1 MKGFQRAVGC
11 LLAVGFLGQMPTPVI
26 AAETPTV
33 IEMPYAASLTA
44 KDGSIRVVL
53 QDSRKVHVT
62 IQKMTQE
69 GSDAYYDVVLD
80 PTQSHA
86 TATEYV
92 FYLDCCEYNLSTA
105 SYVSTYQLTIAD
117 ESTPEAVYTE
127 ADIAIFD
134 PHFSETV
141 NTTCYRYAV
150 TMLAGTTGGVVATV
164 PKENISNGVRTVENQ
179 VTLRYVPQTTDVT
192 GSTTT
197 TATTTTTTTMLT
209 TSTTS
214 KTTATTTTTPVATT
228 TSALT
233 TTTPIT
239 TTTSTLT
246 TTTEPAFKLGDVD
259 GNGMIEVADA
269 VLVLT
274 YYAKSAAGIA
284 VTIDSRLADVNGD
297 SIVDVAD
304 AVGILTYY
312 AKQAAGLPPTF

>member
-1 MKGFQRAVGC
+1 MKGFQRVVGC
-11 LLAVGFLGQMPTPVI
+11 LLAVGFLGMMPTPAI
-26 AAETPTV
+26 AAETSAV
-33 IEMPYAASLTA
+33 IEMPYASSLTA

-53 QDSRKVHVT
+53 QDSRKVHVI

-80 PTQSHA
+80 PTQSSAA
-86 TATEYV
+86 TTEYV

-127 ADIAIFD
+127 SDIAIFD
-134 PHFSETV
+134 PHFSDTV

-150 TMLAGTTGGVVATV
+150 TMLKGTTGGVVATV
-164 PKENISNGVRTVENQ
+164 PKESISNGVRTVENQ
-179 VTLRYVPQTTDVT
+179 VTLRYVPQTTGVT

-197 TATTTTTTTMLT
+197 TATTTTTTMLT

-214 KTTATTTTTPVATT
+214 KTTATTTTMPIAT

-233 TTTPIT
+233 
-239 TTTSTLT
+239 T
-246 TTTEPAFKLGDVD
+246 TTTEPAFKLGDVN

>member
-11 LLAVGFLGQMPTPVI
+11 LLAVGFFGLMPTPAI
-26 AAETPTV
+26 AAETPAV
-33 IEMPYAASLTA
+33 IEMPYASSLTA

-53 QDSRKVHVT
+53 SDSRKVHVI

-86 TATEYV
+86 DTTEYV
-92 FYLDCCEYNLSTA
+92 FYLDCCEYNLDTA

-134 PHFSETV
+134 PHFSEAV
-141 NTTCYRYAV
+141 DTTCYRYAV
-150 TMLAGTTGGVVATV
+150 TMLEGTTGGVIATV
-164 PKENISNGVRTVENQ
+164 PKENISDGVRTVENQ
-179 VTLRYVPQTTDVT
+179 VTLRYVPQVT
-192 GSTTT
+192 STTVFT
-197 TATTTTTTTMLT
+197 TTAATTTTTM
-209 TSTTS
+209 
-214 KTTATTTTTPVATT
+214 
-228 TSALT
+228 
-233 TTTPIT
+233 
-239 TTTSTLT
+239 T

-259 GNGMIEVADA
+259 GNGRIEVADA

-284 VTIDSRLADVNGD
+284 VTIDPRLADVNQDG
-297 SIVDVAD
+297 IVDVVD

-312 AKQAAGLPPTF
+312 ARQAAGLPPTF

>member
-11 LLAVGFLGQMPTPVI
+11 LLAVGFLGMMPTPVI
-26 AAETPTV
+26 ASETPTV
-33 IEMPYAASLTA
+33 IEMPYASSLTA

-80 PTQSHA
+80 PTQSGAA
-86 TATEYV
+86 TTEYV

-127 ADIAIFD
+127 SDIAIFD
-134 PHFSETV
+134 PHFSDTV

-150 TMLAGTTGGVVATV
+150 TMLEGTTGGVIATV

-179 VTLRYVPQTTDVT
+179 VTLRYVPQTTGVT

-197 TATTTTTTTMLT
+197 TTTTTTTTMLT
-209 TSTTS
+209 TSTAS
-214 KTTATTTTTPVATT
+214 KTTATTTSV
-228 TSALT
+228 LT
-233 TTTPIT
+233 TTTT
-239 TTTSTLT
+239 A
-246 TTTEPAFKLGDVD
+246 PAFKLGDVD

-274 YYAKSAAGIA
+274 YYAKSAAGIP
-284 VTIDSRLADVNGD
+284 VTIDFRLADVNRD
-297 SIVDVAD
+297 EKIDVAD
-304 AVGILTYY
+304 AVEILTCY
-312 AKQAAGLPPTF
+312 ARQAAGLPPTF

>member
-26 AAETPTV
+26 AAETPAV
-33 IEMPYAASLTA
+33 IEMPYASSLTA

-80 PTQSHA
+80 PTQSGAA
-86 TATEYV
+86 TTEYV

-127 ADIAIFD
+127 SDIAIFD
-134 PHFSETV
+134 PHFSDTV

-150 TMLAGTTGGVVATV
+150 TMLEGTTGGVIATV
-164 PKENISNGVRTVENQ
+164 PKESISNGVRTVENQ
-179 VTLRYVPQTTDVT
+179 VTLRYVPQTTGVT

-197 TATTTTTTTMLT
+197 TTTTTTTTMLT

-214 KTTATTTTTPVATT
+214 KTTATTTTTTA
-228 TSALT
+228 
-233 TTTPIT
+233 
-239 TTTSTLT
+239 
-246 TTTEPAFKLGDVD
+246 PAFKLGDVD

-274 YYAKSAAGIA
+274 YYAKSAAGIPS
-284 VTIDSRLADVNGD
+284 TIDFRLADVNGD

-312 AKQAAGLPPTF
+312 ARQAAGLPPTF

>member
-1 MKGFQRAVGC
+1 MKGFQRVVGC
-11 LLAVGFLGQMPTPVI
+11 LLAVGFLGMMPTPAI
-26 AAETPTV
+26 AAETSAV
-33 IEMPYAASLTA
+33 IEMPYASSLTA

-53 QDSRKVHVT
+53 QDSRKVHVI

-80 PTQSHA
+80 PTQSSAA
-86 TATEYV
+86 TTEYV

-127 ADIAIFD
+127 TDIAIFD
-134 PHFSETV
+134 PHFSDTV

-150 TMLAGTTGGVVATV
+150 TMLKGTTGGVVATV
-164 PKENISNGVRTVENQ
+164 PKESISNGVRTVENQ
-179 VTLRYVPQTTDVT
+179 VTLRYVPQTTGVT

-197 TATTTTTTTMLT
+197 TTTTTTTTMLT

-214 KTTATTTTTPVATT
+214 KTTATTTTMPIAT

-233 TTTPIT
+233 
-239 TTTSTLT
+239 T
-246 TTTEPAFKLGDVD
+246 TTTEPAFKLGDVN

-297 SIVDVAD
+297 GIVDVAD

>member
-1 MKGFQRAVGC
+1 MKGFQRVVGC
-11 LLAVGFLGQMPTPVI
+11 LLAVGFLGMMPTPAI
-26 AAETPTV
+26 AAETPAV
-33 IEMPYAASLTA
+33 IEMPYASSLTA

-80 PTQSHA
+80 PTQSGAA
-86 TATEYV
+86 TTEYV

-127 ADIAIFD
+127 TDIAIFD
-134 PHFSETV
+134 PHFSDTV

-150 TMLAGTTGGVVATV
+150 TMLKGTTGGVVATV

-179 VTLRYVPQTTDVT
+179 VTLRYVPQTTAI
-192 GSTTT
+192 TTT
-197 TATTTTTTTMLT
+197 STTTTTT
-209 TSTTS
+209 
-214 KTTATTTTTPVATT
+214 A
-228 TSALT
+228 
-233 TTTPIT
+233 
-239 TTTSTLT
+239 
-246 TTTEPAFKLGDVD
+246 PAFKLGDVD
-259 GNGMIEVADA
+259 GNGMIEVTDA

-284 VTIDSRLADVNGD
+284 VTIDSRSADVNQDG
-297 SIVDVAD
+297 IVDVVD

-312 AKQAAGLPPTF
+312 ARQAAGLPPTF

>member
-11 LLAVGFLGQMPTPVI
+11 LLAVGFLGQMPTPAV
-26 AAETPTV
+26 AAETPAV
-33 IEMPYAASLTA
+33 IEMPYASSLTA

-53 QDSRKVHVT
+53 QDSRKVHVI

-69 GSDAYYDVVLD
+69 GSDTYYDVVLD
-80 PTQSHA
+80 PTQSSA
-86 TATEYV
+86 DTTEYV
-92 FYLDCCEYNLSTA
+92 FYLDCCEYNLDTA

-134 PHFSETV
+134 PHFSEAV
-141 NTTCYRYAV
+141 DTTCYRYAV
-150 TMLAGTTGGVVATV
+150 TMLEGTTGGVIATV
-164 PKENISNGVRTVENQ
+164 PKENISDGVRTVENQ
-179 VTLRYVPQTTDVT
+179 VTLRYVPQVT
-192 GSTTT
+192 STIVFTTT
-197 TATTTTTTTMLT
+197 AATTTTTM
-209 TSTTS
+209 
-214 KTTATTTTTPVATT
+214 
-228 TSALT
+228 
-233 TTTPIT
+233 
-239 TTTSTLT
+239 T

-259 GNGMIEVADA
+259 GNGRIEVADA

-284 VTIDSRLADVNGD
+284 VTIDPRLADVNQDG
-297 SIVDVAD
+297 IVDVVD

>member
-33 IEMPYAASLTA
+33 IEMPYASSLTA

-80 PTQSHA
+80 PTQSGAA
-86 TATEYV
+86 TTEYV

-127 ADIAIFD
+127 SDIAIFD
-134 PHFSETV
+134 PHFSDTV

-150 TMLAGTTGGVVATV
+150 TMLEGTTGGVIATV
-164 PKENISNGVRTVENQ
+164 PKESISNGVRTVENQ
-179 VTLRYVPQTTDVT
+179 VTLRYVPQTTGVT

-197 TATTTTTTTMLT
+197 TTTTTTTTMLT
-209 TSTTS
+209 TSTAS
-214 KTTATTTTTPVATT
+214 KTTATTTSV
-228 TSALT
+228 LT
-233 TTTPIT
+233 TTTT
-239 TTTSTLT
+239 A
-246 TTTEPAFKLGDVD
+246 PAFKLGDVD

-284 VTIDSRLADVNGD
+284 VKIDSRLADVNGD

>member
-1 MKGFQRAVGC
+1 MKGFQRVVGC
-11 LLAVGFLGQMPTPVI
+11 LLAVGFLGMMPTPAI
-26 AAETPTV
+26 AAETSAV
-33 IEMPYAASLTA
+33 IEMPYASSLTA

-80 PTQSHA
+80 PTQSSAA
-86 TATEYV
+86 TTEYV

-127 ADIAIFD
+127 TDISIFD
-134 PHFSETV
+134 PHFSDTV

-150 TMLAGTTGGVVATV
+150 TMLEGTTGGVIATV

-179 VTLRYVPQTTDVT
+179 VTLRYIPQTTAI
-192 GSTTT
+192 TTT
-197 TATTTTTTTMLT
+197 STTTTTT
-209 TSTTS
+209 
-214 KTTATTTTTPVATT
+214 APV
-228 TSALT
+228 
-233 TTTPIT
+233 
-239 TTTSTLT
+239 
-246 TTTEPAFKLGDVD
+246 FKLGDVD
-259 GNGMIEVADA
+259 GNGMIEVTDA

-284 VTIDSRLADVNGD
+284 VTIDPRLADVNQDG
-297 SIVDVAD
+297 IVDVVD

-312 AKQAAGLPPTF
+312 ARQAAGLPPTF

>member
-26 AAETPTV
+26 AAETPAV
-33 IEMPYAASLTA
+33 IEMPYASSLTA

-80 PTQSHA
+80 PTQSGAA
-86 TATEYV
+86 TTEYV

-127 ADIAIFD
+127 SDIAIFD
-134 PHFSETV
+134 PHFSDTV

-150 TMLAGTTGGVVATV
+150 TMLEGTTGGVIATV

-179 VTLRYVPQTTDVT
+179 VTLRYVPQTTGVT

-197 TATTTTTTTMLT
+197 TTTTTTTTMLT

-214 KTTATTTTTPVATT
+214 KTTATTTTTTA
-228 TSALT
+228 
-233 TTTPIT
+233 
-239 TTTSTLT
+239 
-246 TTTEPAFKLGDVD
+246 PAFKLGDVD

-274 YYAKSAAGIA
+274 YYAKSAAGIPS
-284 VTIDSRLADVNGD
+284 TIDFRLADVNRD
-297 SIVDVAD
+297 EKIDVAD

-312 AKQAAGLPPTF
+312 ARQAAGLPPTF

>member
-33 IEMPYAASLTA
+33 IEMPYASSLTA

-69 GSDAYYDVVLD
+69 GSDTYYDVVLD
-80 PTQSHA
+80 PTQSGAA
-86 TATEYV
+86 TTEYV
-92 FYLDCCEYNLSTA
+92 FYLDCCEYNLNTA

-117 ESTPEAVYTE
+117 ESTPKAVYTE
-127 ADIAIFD
+127 KDISIFD
-134 PHFSETV
+134 PHFSDTV

-150 TMLAGTTGGVVATV
+150 TMLEGTTGGVVATV

-179 VTLRYVPQTTDVT
+179 VTLRYVPQTTGVT

-197 TATTTTTTTMLT
+197 TATTTTTTMLT

-214 KTTATTTTTPVATT
+214 KTTATTTT
-228 TSALT
+228 ST
-233 TTTPIT
+233 TTTT
-239 TTTSTLT
+239 A
-246 TTTEPAFKLGDVD
+246 PAFKLGDVD
-259 GNGMIEVADA
+259 GNGMIEVTDA

-284 VTIDSRLADVNGD
+284 VTIDPRLADVNRDG
-297 SIVDVAD
+297 IVDVAD

-312 AKQAAGLPPTF
+312 ARQAAGLPPTF

>member
-26 AAETPTV
+26 AAETPAV
-33 IEMPYAASLTA
+33 IEMPYASSLTA

-80 PTQSHA
+80 PIQSGAA
-86 TATEYV
+86 TTEYV

-127 ADIAIFD
+127 SDIAIFD
-134 PHFSETV
+134 PHFSDTV

-150 TMLAGTTGGVVATV
+150 TMLEGTTGGVIATV
-164 PKENISNGVRTVENQ
+164 PKESISSGVRTVENQ
-179 VTLRYVPQTTDVT
+179 VTLRYVPQTTGVT

-197 TATTTTTTTMLT
+197 TTTTTTTTMLT

-214 KTTATTTTTPVATT
+214 KTTATTTTTPIATT
-228 TSALT
+228 TT
-233 TTTPIT
+233 TTAPV
-239 TTTSTLT
+239 
-246 TTTEPAFKLGDVD
+246 FKLGDVD

-312 AKQAAGLPPTF
+312 ARQAAGLPPTF

>member
-33 IEMPYAASLTA
+33 IEMPYASSLTA

-80 PTQSHA
+80 PTQSGAA
-86 TATEYV
+86 TTEYV

-127 ADIAIFD
+127 SDIAIFD
-134 PHFSETV
+134 PHFSDTV

-150 TMLAGTTGGVVATV
+150 TMLKGTTGGVVATV
-164 PKENISNGVRTVENQ
+164 PKESISNGVRTVENQ
-179 VTLRYVPQTTDVT
+179 VTLRYVPQTTGVT

-197 TATTTTTTTMLT
+197 TTTTTTTTMLT

-214 KTTATTTTTPVATT
+214 KTTATT
-228 TSALT
+228 
-233 TTTPIT
+233 
-239 TTTSTLT
+239 T

>member
-33 IEMPYAASLTA
+33 IEMPYASSLTA

-80 PTQSHA
+80 PTQSSA
-86 TATEYV
+86 DTTEYV

-127 ADIAIFD
+127 SDIAIFD
-134 PHFSETV
+134 PHFSDTV

-150 TMLAGTTGGVVATV
+150 TMLEGTTGGVVATV
-164 PKENISNGVRTVENQ
+164 PKESISSGVRTVENQ
-179 VTLRYVPQTTDVT
+179 VTLRYVPQTTGVT

-197 TATTTTTTTMLT
+197 TTTTTTTMMLT

-214 KTTATTTTTPVATT
+214 KTTATTTTTPIATT
-228 TSALT
+228 TT
-233 TTTPIT
+233 TTA
-239 TTTSTLT
+239 
-246 TTTEPAFKLGDVD
+246 PAFKLGDVD

-274 YYAKSAAGIA
+274 YYAKSAAGIPS
-284 VTIDSRLADVNGD
+284 TIDFRLADVNRD
-297 SIVDVAD
+297 EKIDVAD

-312 AKQAAGLPPTF
+312 ARQAAGLPPTF

>member
-11 LLAVGFLGQMPTPVI
+11 LLAVGFLGQMPTPAV
-26 AAETPTV
+26 AAETPAV
-33 IEMPYAASLTA
+33 IEMPYASSLTA

-80 PTQSHA
+80 PTQSGAA
-86 TATEYV
+86 TTEYV

-127 ADIAIFD
+127 TDIAIFD
-134 PHFSETV
+134 PHFSDTV

-150 TMLAGTTGGVVATV
+150 TMLEGTTGGVVATV
-164 PKENISNGVRTVENQ
+164 PKESISNEVRTVENQ
-179 VTLRYVPQTTDVT
+179 VTLRYVPQTTGVT

-197 TATTTTTTTMLT
+197 TATTTTTTMLT

-214 KTTATTTTTPVATT
+214 KTTATTTTMPIAT
-228 TSALT
+228 TSAST
-233 TTTPIT
+233 TTTT
-239 TTTSTLT
+239 A
-246 TTTEPAFKLGDVD
+246 PAFKLGDVD
-259 GNGMIEVADA
+259 GNGMIEVTDA

-274 YYAKSAAGIA
+274 YYAEIS
-284 VTIDSRLADVNGD
+284 SRNCSDD
-297 SIVDVAD
+297 
-304 AVGILTYY
+304 
-312 AKQAAGLPPTF
+312 

>member
-1 MKGFQRAVGC
+1 MKGFQRVVGC
-11 LLAVGFLGQMPTPVI
+11 LLAVGFLGMMPTPAI
-26 AAETPTV
+26 AAETSAV
-33 IEMPYAASLTA
+33 IEMPYASSLTA

-80 PTQSHA
+80 PTQSSAA
-86 TATEYV
+86 TTEYV

-127 ADIAIFD
+127 TDIAIFD
-134 PHFSETV
+134 PHFSDTV

-150 TMLAGTTGGVVATV
+150 TMLEGTTGGVVATV

-179 VTLRYVPQTTDVT
+179 VTLRYVPQTTAI
-192 GSTTT
+192 TTT
-197 TATTTTTTTMLT
+197 STTTTTT
-209 TSTTS
+209 
-214 KTTATTTTTPVATT
+214 A
-228 TSALT
+228 
-233 TTTPIT
+233 
-239 TTTSTLT
+239 
-246 TTTEPAFKLGDVD
+246 PAFKLGDVD
-259 GNGMIEVADA
+259 GNGMIEVTDA

-284 VTIDSRLADVNGD
+284 VTIDSRSADVNQDG
-297 SIVDVAD
+297 IVDVVD

-312 AKQAAGLPPTF
+312 ARQAAGLPPTF

>member
-33 IEMPYAASLTA
+33 IEMPYASSLTA

-80 PTQSHA
+80 PTQSRAA
-86 TATEYV
+86 TTEYV

-127 ADIAIFD
+127 SDIAIFD
-134 PHFSETV
+134 PHFSDTV

-150 TMLAGTTGGVVATV
+150 TMLEGTTGGVIATV
-164 PKENISNGVRTVENQ
+164 PKESISNEVRTVENQ
-179 VTLRYVPQTTDVT
+179 VTLRYVPQTT
-192 GSTTT
+192 
-197 TATTTTTTTMLT
+197 AITTTTTTTT
-209 TSTTS
+209 TIS
-214 KTTATTTTTPVATT
+214 TTTTTA
-228 TSALT
+228 
-233 TTTPIT
+233 
-239 TTTSTLT
+239 
-246 TTTEPAFKLGDVD
+246 PAFKLGDVD

-274 YYAKSAAGIA
+274 YYAKSAAGIPS
-284 VTIDSRLADVNGD
+284 TIDFRLADVNRD
-297 SIVDVAD
+297 EKIDVAD

-312 AKQAAGLPPTF
+312 ARQAAGLPPTF

>member
-1 MKGFQRAVGC
+1 MKGFQRVVGC
-11 LLAVGFLGQMPTPVI
+11 LLAVGFLGMMPTPAI
-26 AAETPTV
+26 AAETPAV
-33 IEMPYAASLTA
+33 IEMPYASSLTA

-80 PTQSHA
+80 PTQSSAA
-86 TATEYV
+86 TTEYV

-127 ADIAIFD
+127 SDIAIFD
-134 PHFSETV
+134 PHFSDTV

-150 TMLAGTTGGVVATV
+150 TMLKGTTGGVVATV
-164 PKENISNGVRTVENQ
+164 PKESISNGVRTVENQ
-179 VTLRYVPQTTDVT
+179 VTLRYVPQTTGVT

-197 TATTTTTTTMLT
+197 TATTTTTTMLT

-214 KTTATTTTTPVATT
+214 KTTATTTTMPIAT

-233 TTTPIT
+233 
-239 TTTSTLT
+239 T
-246 TTTEPAFKLGDVD
+246 TTTEPAFKLGDVN

>member
-1 MKGFQRAVGC
+1 MKGFQRVVGC
-11 LLAVGFLGQMPTPVI
+11 LLAVGFLGMMPTPAI
-26 AAETPTV
+26 AAETSAV
-33 IEMPYAASLTA
+33 IEMPYASSLTA

-80 PTQSHA
+80 PTQSGAA
-86 TATEYV
+86 TTEYV

-127 ADIAIFD
+127 TDISIFD
-134 PHFSETV
+134 PHFSDTV

-150 TMLAGTTGGVVATV
+150 TMLKGTTGGVVATV

-179 VTLRYVPQTTDVT
+179 VTLRYVPQTT
-192 GSTTT
+192 
-197 TATTTTTTTMLT
+197 AITTTTTTST
-209 TSTTS
+209 TSTT
-214 KTTATTTTTPVATT
+214 TTTV
-228 TSALT
+228 
-233 TTTPIT
+233 
-239 TTTSTLT
+239 
-246 TTTEPAFKLGDVD
+246 PAFKLGDVD
-259 GNGMIEVADA
+259 GNGMIEVTDA

-284 VTIDSRLADVNGD
+284 VTIDPRLADVNQDG
-297 SIVDVAD
+297 IVDVVD

-312 AKQAAGLPPTF
+312 ARQAAGLPPTF

>member
-1 MKGFQRAVGC
+1 MKGFQRVVGC
-11 LLAVGFLGQMPTPVI
+11 LLAVGFLGMMPTPAI
-26 AAETPTV
+26 AAETSAV
-33 IEMPYAASLTA
+33 IEMPYASSLTA

-80 PTQSHA
+80 PTQSSAA
-86 TATEYV
+86 TTEYV
-92 FYLDCCEYNLSTA
+92 FYLDCCEYNLSTT

-127 ADIAIFD
+127 SDIAIFD
-134 PHFSETV
+134 PHFSEAV

-150 TMLAGTTGGVVATV
+150 TMLKGTTGGVVATV

-179 VTLRYVPQTTDVT
+179 VTLRYVPQTTGVT

-197 TATTTTTTTMLT
+197 TATTTTTTMLT

-214 KTTATTTTTPVATT
+214 KTTATTTTTTA
-228 TSALT
+228 
-233 TTTPIT
+233 
-239 TTTSTLT
+239 
-246 TTTEPAFKLGDVD
+246 PAFKLGDVD
-259 GNGMIEVADA
+259 GNGMIEVTDA

-284 VTIDSRLADVNGD
+284 VTIDPRLADVNRDG
-297 SIVDVAD
+297 IVDVAD

-312 AKQAAGLPPTF
+312 ARQAAGLPPTF

>member
-1 MKGFQRAVGC
+1 MKGFQRVVGC
-11 LLAVGFLGQMPTPVI
+11 LLAVGFLGMMPTPVI
-26 AAETPTV
+26 AAETPAV
-33 IEMPYAASLTA
+33 IEMPYASSLTA

-80 PTQSHA
+80 PTQSSAA
-86 TATEYV
+86 TTEYA

-127 ADIAIFD
+127 KEIAIFD
-134 PHFSETV
+134 PHFSEAV
-141 NTTCYRYAV
+141 DTTCYRYAV
-150 TMLAGTTGGVVATV
+150 TMLEGTTGGVVATV

-179 VTLRYVPQTTDVT
+179 VTLRYIPQTT
-192 GSTTT
+192 
-197 TATTTTTTTMLT
+197 AITTTTTTST
-209 TSTTS
+209 TSTT
-214 KTTATTTTTPVATT
+214 TTTVPV
-228 TSALT
+228 
-233 TTTPIT
+233 
-239 TTTSTLT
+239 
-246 TTTEPAFKLGDVD
+246 FKLGDVD
-259 GNGMIEVADA
+259 GNGMIEVTDA

-284 VTIDSRLADVNGD
+284 VTIDSRSADVNQDG
-297 SIVDVAD
+297 IVDVVD

-312 AKQAAGLPPTF
+312 ARQAAGLPPTF

>member
-1 MKGFQRAVGC
+1 MKGFQQAVGC

-26 AAETPTV
+26 AAETPAV
-33 IEMPYAASLTA
+33 IEMPYASSLTA
-44 KDGSIRVVL
+44 KDASIRVVL
-53 QDSRKVHVT
+53 QESRQGHVA

-80 PTQSHA
+80 PTQSGAA
-86 TATEYV
+86 TTEYV

-127 ADIAIFD
+127 TDIAIFD
-134 PHFSETV
+134 PHFSDTV

-150 TMLAGTTGGVVATV
+150 TMLKGTTGGVVATV
-164 PKENISNGVRTVENQ
+164 PKESISNGVRTVENQ
-179 VTLRYVPQTTDVT
+179 VTLRYVPQTTGVT
-192 GSTTT
+192 GS
-197 TATTTTTTTMLT
+197 TTTTTMLT

-214 KTTATTTTTPVATT
+214 KTTATTTTMPIAT

-233 TTTPIT
+233 
-239 TTTSTLT
+239 T
-246 TTTEPAFKLGDVD
+246 TTTEPAFKLGDVN

>member
-26 AAETPTV
+26 AAETPAV
-33 IEMPYAASLTA
+33 IEMPYASSLTA

-80 PTQSHA
+80 PTQSDAA
-86 TATEYV
+86 TTEYV

-127 ADIAIFD
+127 SDIAIFD
-134 PHFSETV
+134 PHFSDTV

-150 TMLAGTTGGVVATV
+150 TMLEGTTGGVIATV
-164 PKENISNGVRTVENQ
+164 PKESISSGVRTVENQ
-179 VTLRYVPQTTDVT
+179 VTLRYVPQTTGVT

-197 TATTTTTTTMLT
+197 TTTTTTTTMLT
-209 TSTTS
+209 TSTAS
-214 KTTATTTTTPVATT
+214 KTTATTTSV
-228 TSALT
+228 LT
-233 TTTPIT
+233 TTTT
-239 TTTSTLT
+239 A
-246 TTTEPAFKLGDVD
+246 PAFKLGDVD

-274 YYAKSAAGIA
+274 YYAKSAAGIPS
-284 VTIDSRLADVNGD
+284 TIDFRLADVNRD
-297 SIVDVAD
+297 EKIDVAD

-312 AKQAAGLPPTF
+312 ARQAAGLPPTF

>member
-11 LLAVGFLGQMPTPVI
+11 LLTVGFLGQMPTPVI

-33 IEMPYAASLTA
+33 IEMPYASSLTA

-80 PTQSHA
+80 PTQSGAA
-86 TATEYV
+86 TTEYV

-127 ADIAIFD
+127 SDIAIFD
-134 PHFSETV
+134 PHFSDTV

-150 TMLAGTTGGVVATV
+150 TMLEGTTGGVIATV

-179 VTLRYVPQTTDVT
+179 VTLRYVPQTTGVT

-197 TATTTTTTTMLT
+197 TTTTTTTTMLT
-209 TSTTS
+209 TSTAS
-214 KTTATTTTTPVATT
+214 KTTATTTSV
-228 TSALT
+228 LT
-233 TTTPIT
+233 TTTT
-239 TTTSTLT
+239 A
-246 TTTEPAFKLGDVD
+246 PAFKLGDVD

-274 YYAKSAAGIA
+274 YYAKSAAGIPS
-284 VTIDSRLADVNGD
+284 TIDFRLADVNRD
-297 SIVDVAD
+297 EKIDVAD

-312 AKQAAGLPPTF
+312 ARQAAGLPPTF

>member
-26 AAETPTV
+26 AAETPAV
-33 IEMPYAASLTA
+33 IEMPYASSLTA

-80 PTQSHA
+80 PTQSGAA
-86 TATEYV
+86 TTEYV

-127 ADIAIFD
+127 SDIAIFD
-134 PHFSETV
+134 PHFSDTV

-150 TMLAGTTGGVVATV
+150 TMLEGTTGGVIATV
-164 PKENISNGVRTVENQ
+164 PKESISSGVRTVENQ
-179 VTLRYVPQTTDVT
+179 VTLRYVPQTTGVT

-197 TATTTTTTTMLT
+197 TATTTTTTMLT
-209 TSTTS
+209 TSTAS
-214 KTTATTTTTPVATT
+214 KTTATTTSV
-228 TSALT
+228 LT
-233 TTTPIT
+233 TTTT
-239 TTTSTLT
+239 A
-246 TTTEPAFKLGDVD
+246 PAFKLGDVD

-284 VTIDSRLADVNGD
+284 VTIDPRLADVNGD

-312 AKQAAGLPPTF
+312 ARQAAGLPPTF